1 MVLTWTD
8 EEKANLTRAEVSIHG
23 ENITPDK
30 LDNKTLPTDIHVIE
44 YEMEG
49 VTYYDAVRA
58 YKMVNIFDVYHD
70 KLKGGGKV
78 VRITNGYGS
87 IRPNLW
93 TTSKEE
99 KSDE

>member
-1 MVLTWTD
+1 MVLTWTY
-8 EEKANLTRAEVSIHG
+8 EEKANLTRSEVSIHG
-23 ENITPDK
+23 ENITLDT

-58 YKMVNIFDVYHD
+58 YKMVNIFDAYHD

-78 VRITNGYGS
+78 VRISNGFGS

-93 TTSKEE
+93 NTSKGE

>member
-8 EEKANLTRAEVSIHG
+8 EEKTNLTRLDVSIHG

-58 YKMVNIFDVYHD
+58 YKMVNIFDAYHD
-70 KLKGGGKV
+70 KLNGGGKV

-93 TTSKEE
+93 NTSKRE
-99 KSDE
+99 KSDD